1 MSWLAEKFRTSRG
14 MTEATETTLGQLGG
28 VFAIVLAMGIGFVAL
43 RLWDPAPIE
52 VARLK
57 TFDVFQQLEPRANS
71 DTPVVI
77 VDIDAESLAAYGQWP
92 WPRTQV
98 ADLVR
103 AILNQGALVVGLDI
117 LFAEPDRTSP
127 GIVADSLRGVDDGI
141 RDVLRGLPDNDQA
154 FAEVLSAGPVVLGV
168 ATKTWDEGESERPPV
183 TKANIL
189 MKGGDPRPWLFE
201 VPGLT
206 RPLPRLEAAA
216 RGLAMLSFKPDPD
229 GIVRRVPLLMRFGE
243 TVYPALAI
251 EMLRVFMQAPLIV
264 VRSGEIGVESVRI
277 ADFEIPTDEHGRTW
291 VAFAPRNRDRYV
303 SAKEVLEGSVPP
315 ERLAN
320 KLVLVGTSAVGLLDI
335 KQTPISGAMPG
346 VEVHAQL
353 LETIGTEAYLS
364 RPADAWFVDILLI
377 IGVCIGMAIVNPLL
391 GAIGGLVLQVTLM
404 AGLLGSSWY
413 LYTTN
418 GTLLGVVYP
427 VTVGFIV
434 YCVITYWN
442 YLRKEAQQR
451 QVRDA
456 FSHYMSTELVDQL
469 AANPEKMQL
478 GGEVKDLTVMF
489 CDMRNFTAM
498 SEKLAADP
506 KRLTAILNRYFNA
519 MTDRITEC
527 RGTIDK
533 YIGDAIMAFWN
544 APLDDPDHVRH
555 ACEGALEL
563 LDGLNKLDR
572 KLRAAA
578 EAEGHPHTPIN
589 IGIGLNSGDC
599 LVGNMGSAQ
608 RFNYSVIG
616 DPCNL
621 ASRLE
626 GQTKTYGV
634 IIVIGE
640 NTQARVPDF
649 ATLELDLIRVQGK
662 KEAARVFALLGNPSV
677 AESSEFRALHQSHE
691 KMLEAYRSQDW
702 DTALTHIEDCR
713 KLDGNLER
721 LYDLYRYRVN
731 EYRVHSPGADWDGV
745 YVAVSK

>member
-14 MTEATETTLGQLGG
+14 MTEVRETTLGQLGG

-43 RLWDPAPIE
+43 RFWDPAPIE
-52 VARLK
+52 VVRLK
-57 TFDVFQQLEPRANS
+57 TFDVFQQFAPRES
-71 DTPVVI
+71 SRTPVVI

-92 WPRTQV
+92 WPRTRV

-103 AILNQGALVVGLDI
+103 AILGHGALVVGLDI
-117 LFAEPDRTSP
+117 LFAEPDRASP
-127 GIVADSLRGVDDGI
+127 GIVADSSRGVDE
-141 RDVLRGLPDNDQA
+141 DVLDALKRLPDNDQA
-154 FAEVLSAGPVVLGV
+154 FAETLGVGPIVLGV
-168 ATKTWDEGESERPPV
+168 ATKTWDEIESGRPPV
-183 TKANIL
+183 TKANFA
-189 MKGGDPRPWLFE
+189 MKGGDPRSWMFA

-206 RPLPRLEAAA
+206 RPLPRLEAAT
-216 RGLAMLSFKPDPD
+216 RGLAMLSLKPDPD
-229 GIVRRVPLLMRFGE
+229 GIVRRVPMVMRYGE
-243 TVYPALAI
+243 TLYPSLAV
-251 EMLRVFMQAPLIV
+251 EMLRVATGQPTILIK
-264 VRSGEIGVESVRI
+264 SGKIGIESVV
-277 ADFEIPTDEHGRTW
+277 AGGAEIPTDEHGRTW
-291 VAFAPRNRDRYV
+291 VAYAPSNRDRYV
-303 SAKEVLEGSVPP
+303 SALDVLNGTVP
-315 ERLAN
+315 RDGLTN

-353 LETIGTEAYLS
+353 LETILAQAHLS
-364 RPADAWFVDILLI
+364 RPADARLIDILLI

-391 GAIGGLVLQVTLM
+391 GAIGGLILQITLM

-413 LYTTN
+413 LYTTD

-456 FSHYMSTELVDQL
+456 FSHYMSAELVDQL

-489 CDMRNFTAM
+489 CDIRNFTAM
-498 SEKLAADP
+498 SEKFATDP
-506 KRLTAILNRYFNA
+506 KRLTAILNSYFNA

-555 ACEGALEL
+555 ACEAALEL
-563 LDGLNKLDR
+563 LDGLSKLDR
-572 KLRAAA
+572 KLSAAA
-578 EAEGHPHTPIN
+578 EAEGRPHTPIS

-599 LVGNMGSAQ
+599 LVGNMGSAH

-640 NTQARVPDF
+640 NTQVRVQDF

-662 KEAARVFALLGNPSV
+662 KEAARIFALLGNPSI
-677 AESSEFRALHQSHE
+677 AKSSNFSALNKIHQ
-691 KMLEAYRSQDW
+691 KMLEAYRGQDW
-702 DTALTHIEDCR
+702 DTALAHIEDCR
-713 KLDGNLER
+713 KLDGALER
-721 LYDLYRYRVN
+721 LYDLYRSRVN
-731 EYRVHSPGADWDGV
+731 EYRIHPPGADWDGV
-745 YVAVSK
+745 YVAASK